1 MAISIIQE
9 EYKNDP
15 WKVLVCCILLN
26 QTNNK
31 QVRPLIESFFLK
43 WPNSSSLMKEDTEVI
58 SDFIKPTGF
67 QNVKAKRLK
76 SFSVEWTQGIRDPN
90 LFTGIGKYGKEAWRI
105 FIENDFN
112 FSPSDKK
119 LKMYLDAL

>member
-9 EYKNDP
+9 KYKNDP

-31 QVRPLIESFFLK
+31 QVRPLIENFFLK

>member
-9 EYKNDP
+9 KYKNDP

-26 QTNNK
+26 QTSNK
-31 QVRPLIESFFLK
+31 QVRPLIENFFLK

-90 LFTGIGKYGKEAWRI
+90 SFTGIGKYGKEAWRI

>member
-9 EYKNDP
+9 KYKNDP

-31 QVRPLIESFFLK
+31 QVRPLVENFFLK

>member
-9 EYKNDP
+9 KYKNDP
-15 WKVLVCCILLN
+15 WKVLGCCILLN

-31 QVRPLIESFFLK
+31 QVRPLIENFFLK

>member
-43 WPNSSSLMKEDTEVI
+43 WPNSFELMKEDAEVI
-58 SDFIKPTGF
+58 SDFIKATGF

-76 SFSVEWTQGIRDPN
+76 SFSLEWSDGLRDPE
-90 LFTGIGKYGKEAWRI
+90 LFTGVGKYGKEAWRI
-105 FIENDFN
+105 FVQNDLDFI
-112 FSPSDKK
+112 PSDKK